1 MAKMTARKMGST
13 LLVEAAGELSI
24 SYAPKACNFFK
35 SVSEGDYLACYLDMN
50 NIEGIDLSFIEL
62 LLSFKRTMVSAGKT
76 FIITK
81 LPEDHIFSKSLS
93 EIGIDQEIF
102 QRGDYGI

>member
-13 LLVEAAGELSI
+13 LLVEATGELTI
-24 SYAPKACNFFK
+24 SYAPKACDFFK
-35 SVSEGDYLACYLDMN
+35 SVSRGDYLACYLDLQN
-50 NIEGIDLSFIEL
+50 VDGIDLSFIEL
-62 LLSFKRTMVSAGKT
+62 LLSFKKTMVLSGKT

-81 LPEDHIFSKSLS
+81 LPEEHIFTKSLS